1 MPKTSSVTITSGVF
15 RGRKL
20 ATPDTSATHPMG
32 SREKLALFNALISA
46 GADFSPSTRV
56 LDLYAGSGALGLEA
70 ISRGAGSAVFVD
82 NNAKARAAIK
92 ENIKSLGVER
102 CQVLA
107 GSFAKSQRSESR
119 TSLLV
124 GPSEAAIS
132 LRTTGAKDREL
143 ARNDGPSDRC
153 PQGLDEFNFEV
164 IIVDPPYDN
173 FPTDLTPVQNLLAP
187 GGFLALSHPDSVDP
201 AEILP
206 DLELITT
213 KSHAAS
219 RISIYCKR

>member
-32 SREKLALFNALISA
+32 SREKLALFNALLSA

-82 NNAKARAAIK
+82 NNAKARAVIK
-92 ENIKSLGVER
+92 ENIDKLGIGLTKPSGAPVARPVVTGELPILRSRCRERSPDSLVSSD
-102 CQVLA
+102 
-107 GSFAKSQRSESR
+107 SFD
-119 TSLLV
+119 LIL
-124 GPSEAAIS
+124 
-132 LRTTGAKDREL
+132 
-143 ARNDGPSDRC
+143 
-153 PQGLDEFNFEV
+153 
-164 IIVDPPYDN
+164 VDPPYDN
-173 FPTDLTPVQNLLAP
+173 FPTDLTSVQNLLAP
-187 GGFLALSHPDSVDP
+187 GGFLALSHPTSVGP
-201 AEILP
+201 TEILP
-206 DLELITT
+206 DLKLITT